1 VIALHRSTT
10 KRHDTLAFVMWAI
23 VALPLS
29 CTDAW
34 SESTAPTAS
43 VSTPSVSTAAG
54 TTATARAAAHRCHS
68 PQATIDAC
76 DDAVRWNPQD
86 ASLLIAM
93 GDVQMRAQH
102 PADAARAYRHALA
115 LAPST
120 PGIQQKISKA
130 DARLAK
136 INARAHTKVTPKAAP
151 LSAAT
156 PKADSKAEPTNADA
170 KTAPAKADA
179 KAAPASPPLSAA
191 TAPVAVKHFSNADPD
206 TQSH

>member
-10 KRHDTLAFVMWAI
+10 KRHGTLAFVMWAI

-29 CTDAW
+29 CTAAW
-34 SESTAPTAS
+34 SESTVPTA
-43 VSTPSVSTAAG
+43 SVSTAAG

-86 ASLLIAM
+86 ASLLVAM

-130 DARLAK
+130 DARVAK
-136 INARAHTKVTPKAAP
+136 INARAKTKVTPKAAP

-156 PKADSKAEPTNADA
+156 PTKADAKAEPTKADA
-170 KTAPAKADA
+170 KAAPAKADA
-179 KAAPASPPLSAA
+179 KAAPDSQPLSAA
-191 TAPVAVKHFSNADPD
+191 SAPVAVKHFSNADPE